1 MGGRRD
7 ELPRYTERPDVVV
20 EYLRP
25 EAHLPYSLTVDQ
37 VADAMRRVYDLLHT
51 INTALVERGY
61 SRLEDML
68 LGNTF
73 AGILSEL
80 VVQSLALS
88 TPDLA
93 VNTLVGGFPDL
104 LPTGMYP
111 DNAVLRGREGIEV
124 KSSKQP
130 SGWQGHNPEEG
141 WYMIFRYVIDTDTV
155 PLTDRQPTEFV
166 EVLAAKLEEDD
177 WSSSG
182 RRAGSRRTPTAS
194 IRAIGTYKLRS
205 NRVYVHP
212 GHFIAPRLPRGYKA
226 SPE

>member
-1 MGGRRD
+1 MA
-7 ELPRYTERPDVVV
+7 RYTEQPDLVV

-25 EAHLPYSLTVDQ
+25 EAHLPYGLVVDQ
-37 VADAMRRVYDLLHT
+37 VAEAMRRVYDLLHT
-51 INTALVERGY
+51 VNTALVERGY
-61 SRLEDML
+61 GRLEDIL

-88 TPDLA
+88 TPDLTA
-93 VNTLVGGFPDL
+93 NTLVGGFPDL

-111 DNAVLRGREGIEV
+111 DNAVLQGREGIEV

-130 SGWQGHNPEEG
+130 SGWQGHNPEKG

-155 PLTDRQPTEFV
+155 PLADRRPTEFV
-166 EVLAAKLEEDD
+166 EVLAAELEKDD

-205 NRVYVHP
+205 NPVYVHP
-212 GHFIAPRLPRGYKA
+212 GYLIAPRLPRGYKP
-226 SPE
+226 SSG